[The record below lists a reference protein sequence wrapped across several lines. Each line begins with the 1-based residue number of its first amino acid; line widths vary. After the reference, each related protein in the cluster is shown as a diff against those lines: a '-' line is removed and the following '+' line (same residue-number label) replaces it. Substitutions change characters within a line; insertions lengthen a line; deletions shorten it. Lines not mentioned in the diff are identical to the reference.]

1 MLARVN
7 SLSYTRTSA
16 KLKEL
21 DRLYV
26 KATSKATRKY
36 FKEVCE
42 TLYTDSQSKP
52 FSHFRTYLS
61 HAYNS
66 INDQHLYRLPNV
78 TSVKNELDSSSESFT
93 YLQCLRQ
100 LNGIGELQAFF
111 KLFDVD
117 TVYNKLKTWRL
128 ALLEK
133 NNVN

>member
-1 MLARVN
+1 M
-7 SLSYTRTSA
+7 
-16 KLKEL
+16 
-21 DRLYV
+21 
-26 KATSKATRKY
+26 
-36 FKEVCE
+36 
-42 TLYTDSQSKP
+42 YTDSQSKP

-66 INDQHLYRLPNV
+66 INDSHLYRLSHV

-117 TVYNKLKTWRL
+117 TVYSKLKTWRL

-133 NNVN
+133 NNGN